1 MVKRIILICLII
13 FPAVVWAT
21 FKPVRILAPELVTGI
36 TCMSDTICLDDVSR
50 YPEAIKLY
58 DEAFDFVVS
67 TIDKIEKKPKI
78 IFCSTQ
84 TCFKSFGFNKA
95 SAQTVGKSGIVI
107 SPKGWTYYYLR
118 HEIIHHLQA
127 ERMGVISQWR
137 SPNWF
142 IEGMA
147 YMLSEDPREQ
157 LSKTHQE
164 YREKFSKW
172 YKTVG
177 KDKLWEASPEI

>member
-1 MVKRIILICLII
+1 
-13 FPAVVWAT
+13 
-21 FKPVRILAPELVTGI
+21 
-36 TCMSDTICLDDVSR
+36 MSDNICLDDVSR

-84 TCFKSFGFNKA
+84 TCFTSFGFNKA

-118 HEIIHHLQA
+118 YEIIHHLQA
-127 ERMGVISQWR
+127 ERMGIISQW
-137 SPNWF
+137 SSTNWF